1 MIDLDS
7 PQVYWRITVGG
18 ALVGLVDG
26 GPINF
31 FNEAYANDVRHSF
44 IADLIDDGTM
54 PLNEARSLVKVI
66 EVKP

>member
-7 PQVYWRITVGG
+7 KQVYWRITVGG

-26 GPINF
+26 GPINIF
-31 FNEAYANDVRHSF
+31 DKECAHNIRMN
-44 IADLIDDGTM
+44 LIDDLTADGTTS
-54 PLNEARSLVKVI
+54 LNEARSLVKVI